1 MSDFDYCRIC
11 TLLCLPHS
19 ALQEHL
25 HPQVSDSTVTL
36 QFIRQRLTIT
46 LSCPILATSPL
57 CPSQDP
63 KVSPEGHQHWFF
75 FTSEFTLWSI
85 VFWGVKQE
93 LLLMLRHQKNKN
105 QKPTSTLQRKPYIYL
120 KGNQVSGLRFDKPVI
135 DTPCSHSKMLV
146 FIDYIS
152 GKKPSLFIA
161 LASRGS
167 LLYRGCNTTL
177 HLKNSLTFANSIQYH
192 IQWQF

>member
-1 MSDFDYCRIC
+1 
-11 TLLCLPHS
+11 
-19 ALQEHL
+19 
-25 HPQVSDSTVTL
+25 
-36 QFIRQRLTIT
+36 
-46 LSCPILATSPL
+46 
-57 CPSQDP
+57 
-63 KVSPEGHQHWFF
+63 
-75 FTSEFTLWSI
+75 
-85 VFWGVKQE
+85 
-93 LLLMLRHQKNKN
+93 MLRHQKNKN

-192 IQWQF
+192 IQ